1 MKHTKYMTTIKTH
14 PNSWR
19 EDNQYSIQQNQNCQK
34 AEQQEP
40 EPDENINLLIYWK
53 KKVFISV
60 PKYIRF
66 DCCCFK
72 RKQRMLKAWFR
83 AGLTYIKWQYTHSVM
98 LFNFSTCSKLVES
111 TLCHP
116 GENIHLKYWVSF
128 QDFITEFHH
137 HGIYSIFLI
146 PFSKWDHLDTKR

>member
-1 MKHTKYMTTIKTH
+1 MERRQSVFDTTKSKLSESRAAGTRTRWKYKSSH
-14 PNSWR
+14 
-19 EDNQYSIQQNQNCQK
+19 
-34 AEQQEP
+34 
-40 EPDENINLLIYWK
+40 LLK
-53 KKVFISV
+53 KKVFISL

-111 TLCHP
+111 TLRHP

-146 PFSKWDHLDTKR
+146 PFSKWDHLNTKC